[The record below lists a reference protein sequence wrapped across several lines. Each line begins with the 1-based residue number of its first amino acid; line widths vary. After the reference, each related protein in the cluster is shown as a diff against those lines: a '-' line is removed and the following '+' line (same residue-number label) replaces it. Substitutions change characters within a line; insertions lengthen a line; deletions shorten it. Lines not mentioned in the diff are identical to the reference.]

1 MADHFADPMTR
12 LIFELQKMPSVGAKS
27 AERLAFYIL
36 SLDKKEAHNLSQAI
50 TEVKEKIRFCSQ
62 CSNITVT
69 DPCAICSDTKRE
81 VTVLCVVADPKD
93 LIAIEKTR
101 EFKGR
106 YHILGGVLSP
116 LDGVGPESLR
126 IKELL
131 SRIGSGD
138 VKEIVFA
145 LSPTVEGEATILYLK
160 RLLEPL
166 QLKLTRI
173 AYGLPVGGNIDYAD
187 EMTLAKSFSGRTV
200 V

>member
-1 MADHFADPMTR
+1 MDPMTE
-12 LIFELQKMPSVGAKS
+12 LIEEFQKMPTIGPKS
-27 AERLAFYIL
+27 AQRLAFYIL
-36 SLDKKEAHNLSQAI
+36 SLDKKEAQSLSQAI
-50 TEVKEKIRFCSQ
+50 TEVKDKIKFCSQ
-62 CSNITVT
+62 CSNITVS

-81 VTVLCVVADPKD
+81 VSTLCVVADPKD

-116 LDGVGPESLR
+116 LDGVGPEALR
-126 IKELL
+126 IKELIQ
-131 SRIGSGD
+131 RIGVGG
-138 VKEIVFA
+138 VQEIVFA

-166 QLKLTRI
+166 NLKLTQI